1 MIDDRSGVNGL
12 QFACVLIRVFVAL
25 GLGLSK
31 TVIGFSGSLGKRDE
45 ARLAAPS
52 RDWRGGKPGVIGM

>member
-12 QFACVLIRVFVAL
+12 QFASVLIRVFVAL

-31 TVIGFSGSLGKRDE
+31 TVTGFSGSLGNPGE
-45 ARLAAPS
+45 ARLSAPS
-52 RDWRGGKPGVIGM
+52 RD